1 MTIIERPVTRGSTL
15 TGLAIILLPVI
26 ALAVKFIT
34 PGWMLVILFYAGI
47 LLAALY
53 VFLVVMAA
61 SGFFG
66 RRAAFSFVANR
77 RGRVAGIGHGVGV
90 LLFMAAIPDGGDDGS
105 WSSPIIT
112 VFGLDTE
119 SFGATTEALT
129 GVGLVV
135 AVACY
140 LWFVIEWAIA
150 LRVKRRLV

>member
-1 MTIIERPVTRGSTL
+1 MTIIERPVRPANTA
-15 TGLAIILLPVI
+15 TGLAIILLPVV

-47 LLAALY
+47 VLAALY

-66 RRAAFSFVANR
+66 RRAAFSFVPSV
-77 RGRVAGIGHGVGV
+77 RGRIAGLGHGFGV
-90 LLFMAAIPDGGDDGS
+90 LLFMASIPDGGDTGE

-112 VFGLDTE
+112 VFGLDRDA
-119 SFGATTEALT
+119 FGSTTEALT
-129 GVGLVV
+129 GVGLVI
-135 AVACY
+135 AVVGY
-140 LWFVIEWAIA
+140 LWFVVEWAIA

>member
-1 MTIIERPVTRGSTL
+1 MTIIERPVTRGSVL
-15 TGLAIILLPVI
+15 AGLAIILLPVI

-47 LLAALY
+47 LLGALY

-77 RGRVAGIGHGVGV
+77 RGRVAGITHGLGV

-105 WSSPIIT
+105 WSSPIIA
-112 VFGLDTE
+112 VLGLDTE
-119 SFGATTEALT
+119 SFGSATEALAT
-129 GVGLVV
+129 VGFVV
-135 AVACY
+135 AVAGY
-140 LWFVIEWAIA
+140 LWFLVEWILA